1 MSSPWEDVR
10 RESLEMPALG
20 NLRPQARPSPLP
32 WMLLAV
38 SIAMTVGVLLLGRSR
53 LEDERVRT
61 ATALKANDEVKHQVK
76 ARDAELEKA
85 RAALQATDE
94 RLGELGKQ
102 VVNLEL
108 DNRRLQD
115 ELTRARAKPEK
126 KKK

>member
-1 MSSPWEDVR
+1 MSSPWDDVR

-20 NLRPQARPSPLP
+20 DLRPRARPSPLP

-38 SIAMTVGVLLLGRSR
+38 SIAMTIGVLLLGRSR

-61 ATALKANDEVKHQVK
+61 ATALKANDEVKQQVK
-76 ARDAELEKA
+76 ARDAELEKV
-85 RAALQATDE
+85 RASLQAAEE
-94 RLGELGKQ
+94 RASELGGQ

>member
-1 MSSPWEDVR
+1 
-10 RESLEMPALG
+10 MPALG
-20 NLRPQARPSPLP
+20 DLRPRARPSPLP

-38 SIAMTVGVLLLGRSR
+38 SLAMTIGVLLLGRSR

-61 ATALKANDEVKHQVK
+61 ATALKANDEVKQQVK
-76 ARDAELEKA
+76 ARDAELEKL
-85 RAALQATDE
+85 RAALQATE
-94 RLGELGKQ
+94 EKAGELGGQ